1 MSDMTLYQRT
11 DALLALDA
19 LIADNDGEV
28 TPEQEAELAALTGS
42 IADKA
47 EAVAAKRAECLATAD
62 ACIDEA
68 ARLSKRAKTL
78 QARAQW
84 LERYLLAELAKVGMQ
99 KVTGQRFTISRTLNP
114 PKAVP
119 LIDAP
124 TMRADLAAL
133 PDPIRECVRVT
144 PAQAES
150 YAWDRAALAKLAKTS
165 PDALEGVAI
174 IERTERVTIS

>member
-1 MSDMTLYQRT
+1 MTLYQRT
-11 DALLALDA
+11 DALIALDA

-42 IADKA
+42 IAGKA

-84 LERYLLAELAKVGMQ
+84 LERYLLTELANVGMQ
-99 KVTGQRFTISRTLNP
+99 KVTGERFTISRTWNP

-133 PDPIRECVRVT
+133 PEPIRECVRVT

-165 PDALEGVAI
+165 PDALDGVAI

>member
-1 MSDMTLYQRT
+1 MTDLTLYERT

-19 LIADNDGEV
+19 LIADNDGEI
-28 TPEQEAELAALTGS
+28 TEQQEAELAALTGS
-42 IADKA
+42 IAEKA
-47 EAVAAKRAECLATAD
+47 EAVAAKRAECLAMAD
-62 ACIDEA
+62 VCSGESD
-68 ARLSKRAKTL
+68 RLAKRSRRYVE
-78 QARAQW
+78 RAQW
-84 LERYLLAELAKVGMQ
+84 LERYLLTELAKVGMQ

-165 PDALEGVAI
+165 PDALDGVAI

>member
-28 TPEQEAELAALTGS
+28 TEAQEAELAALTGS

-47 EAVAAKRAECLATAD
+47 EAVAAKRAECLAMAD
-62 ACIDEA
+62 VCSGESD
-68 ARLSKRAKTL
+68 RLAKRSRRYVE
-78 QARAQW
+78 RAQW
-84 LERYLLAELAKVGMQ
+84 LERYLLTELAKVGMS
-99 KVTGQRFTISRTLNP
+99 KVTGQRFTISRTWNP

-119 LIDAP
+119 LVDAP

-133 PDPIRECVRVT
+133 PEPIRECVRVT

-165 PDALEGVAI
+165 PDALDGVAI